1 MTDAALSPQPL
12 PGLLAR
18 AVGVVVS
25 PKATFERLVQ
35 TPRIL
40 GMLALVTI
48 TVGIGSSAFTFTA
61 AGQQAVVDMSAQQI
75 ERFMGQPPTDDQ
87 MAAIEKRA
95 PYQGYISLVGSLV
108 VMPIIC
114 AVEAGVFFL
123 IFNVILGGTATFKQV
138 YAVVT
143 HGALI
148 TVLGLAVAVPIQFAR
163 GVISMTGPA
172 NLGVLFPMLPEN
184 SVLSS
189 FLGTIDFFRV
199 WWVVTIAIGL
209 GVLYRR
215 PTRGIALTLFGLYL
229 VIALGVSLIFHGR

>member
-1 MTDAALSPQPL
+1 MTDAAPSPQPL

-18 AVGVVVS
+18 AVGIVVS
-25 PKATFERLVQ
+25 PKATFEQVVQ

-40 GMLALVTI
+40 GMLALLTI
-48 TVGIGSSAFTFTA
+48 TTGIGSSAFTFTA

-75 ERFMGQPPTDDQ
+75 ERFTGQPPTDDQ

-95 PYQGYISLVGSLV
+95 PYQGYFSLVGSLV
-108 VMPIIC
+108 VIPIIC
-114 AVEAGVFFL
+114 AVEAGILFL

-148 TVLGLAVAVPIQFAR
+148 TILGLGVAVPIQFAR

-172 NLGVLFPMLPEN
+172 NLGVLFPMLAEN

-189 FLGTIDFFRV
+189 FLGLIDFFRV
-199 WWVVTIAIGL
+199 WWVIVISIGL

-229 VIALGVSLIFHGR
+229 VIALGVSFIFHGR